1 MASRHDEQHARDYPQ
16 AFSEA
21 TDTVVRRI
29 GGSTEHTED
38 VDGAAVELDSA
49 LGLVDGDRGQYF
61 DFAGTMDIPA
71 GQANSMHDTWVID
84 GEVYTQQGDAIG
96 KDGGT
101 QTIQLL
107 KRKSYKG
114 REPRVSR

>member
-1 MASRHDEQHARDYPQ
+1 MSSRLDEQHARDYPQ

-21 TDTVVRRI
+21 TETVTRRI
-29 GGSTEHTED
+29 GGSVDRTEEVDD
-38 VDGAAVELDSA
+38 VVVELDSA
-49 LGLVDGDRGQYF
+49 LGLVDGDRGQHF

-71 GQANSMHDTWVID
+71 GQANSMHDAWVI
-84 GEVYTQQGDAIG
+84 GCEVYHQQGDAIG